1 MGNDRIQRKLS
12 KGKEQELNERDYYWD
27 SLLDQYDLEVRGIED
42 TRGGNSRVPKYSI
55 NSELQ

>member
-12 KGKEQELNERDYYWD
+12 KGKEQELNECDYYWD
-27 SLLDQYDLEVRGIED
+27 SLLDQYDLEVRGIEH